1 MYDSKYFLFIAKS
14 ESVRNDHFFMLW
26 IVAAFISTCYTL
38 TWDIKMDWGLLD
50 KKSGENKFLREETVY
65 RSKAFYYFAMVEDL
79 IFRLLWTLTVSVG
92 ELEIFHSE
100 LLKLI
105 LSVCEV
111 FRRFIW
117 NFFRLENEHLNN
129 CGQFRAVRDISVV
142 PMETNDQAFL
152 EQMMDDMDGL
162 VLNKR
167 TGQRRR
173 RSVMTK
179 SMKKISSKT
188 DGVVIKRD
196 TEVII
201 ENETVT
207 SL

>member
-1 MYDSKYFLFIAKS
+1 MKGVFSKIH
-14 ESVRNDHFFMLW
+14 EQW
-26 IVAAFISTCYTL
+26 
-38 TWDIKMDWGLLD
+38 
-50 KKSGENKFLREETVY
+50 
-65 RSKAFYYFAMVEDL
+65 
-79 IFRLLWTLTVSVG
+79 
-92 ELEIFHSE
+92 
-100 LLKLI
+100 
-105 LSVCEV
+105 SVCFKAV
-111 FRRFIW
+111 FFSNSCFRRFIW

-142 PMETNDQAFL
+142 PMETDDQAFL

-162 VLNKR
+162 VPTKR

-173 RSVMTK
+173 KSSVMTK
-179 SMKKISSKT
+179 SIKKISSKT

-207 SL
+207 SLWSLLRVEKGHFMLSQRRGYLKIESYWNYFLSDIFFVAWRQG

>member
-1 MYDSKYFLFIAKS
+1 MKRLLQGSVFL
-14 ESVRNDHFFMLW
+14 
-26 IVAAFISTCYTL
+26 
-38 TWDIKMDWGLLD
+38 
-50 KKSGENKFLREETVY
+50 KFL
-65 RSKAFYYFAMVEDL
+65 
-79 IFRLLWTLTVSVG
+79 
-92 ELEIFHSE
+92 
-100 LLKLI
+100 
-105 LSVCEV
+105 C

-142 PMETNDQAFL
+142 PMETDDQAFL

-162 VLNKR
+162 VPTKR

-173 RSVMTK
+173 KSSVMTK
-179 SMKKISSKT
+179 SIKKISSKT

-207 SL
+207 SLWSLLRVEKGHFMLSQRRGYLKIENYWNYFLSDIFFVAWRQG

>member
-1 MYDSKYFLFIAKS
+1 M
-14 ESVRNDHFFMLW
+14 FFSN
-26 IVAAFISTCYTL
+26 FC
-38 TWDIKMDWGLLD
+38 
-50 KKSGENKFLREETVY
+50 
-65 RSKAFYYFAMVEDL
+65 
-79 IFRLLWTLTVSVG
+79 
-92 ELEIFHSE
+92 
-100 LLKLI
+100 
-105 LSVCEV
+105 

-142 PMETNDQAFL
+142 PMETDDQAFL

-162 VLNKR
+162 VPTKR

-173 RSVMTK
+173 KSSVMTK
-179 SMKKISSKT
+179 SIKKISSKT
-188 DGVVIKRD
+188 DGVVLKRD

-207 SL
+207 SLWSLLRVEKGHFMLSQRRGYLKIENYWNYFLSDIFFVAWRQG

>member
-1 MYDSKYFLFIAKS
+1 M
-14 ESVRNDHFFMLW
+14 FF
-26 IVAAFISTCYTL
+26 SNSC
-38 TWDIKMDWGLLD
+38 
-50 KKSGENKFLREETVY
+50 
-65 RSKAFYYFAMVEDL
+65 
-79 IFRLLWTLTVSVG
+79 
-92 ELEIFHSE
+92 
-100 LLKLI
+100 
-105 LSVCEV
+105 

-142 PMETNDQAFL
+142 PMETDDQAFL

-162 VLNKR
+162 VPTKR

-173 RSVMTK
+173 KSSVMTK
-179 SMKKISSKT
+179 SIKKISSKT

-207 SL
+207 SLWSLLRVEKGHFMLSQRRGYLKIESYWNYFLSDILFVAWRQG

>member
-1 MYDSKYFLFIAKS
+1 MKCLLQGSVFL
-14 ESVRNDHFFMLW
+14 
-26 IVAAFISTCYTL
+26 
-38 TWDIKMDWGLLD
+38 
-50 KKSGENKFLREETVY
+50 KFL
-65 RSKAFYYFAMVEDL
+65 
-79 IFRLLWTLTVSVG
+79 
-92 ELEIFHSE
+92 
-100 LLKLI
+100 
-105 LSVCEV
+105 C

-142 PMETNDQAFL
+142 PMETDDQAFL

-162 VLNKR
+162 VPTKR

-173 RSVMTK
+173 KSSVMTK
-179 SMKKISSKT
+179 SIKKISSKT
-188 DGVVIKRD
+188 DGVVLKRD

-207 SL
+207 SLWSLLRVEKDTLCYLKGRDIYKLKIIEIIFLVIYFSLPGDKANSNQ